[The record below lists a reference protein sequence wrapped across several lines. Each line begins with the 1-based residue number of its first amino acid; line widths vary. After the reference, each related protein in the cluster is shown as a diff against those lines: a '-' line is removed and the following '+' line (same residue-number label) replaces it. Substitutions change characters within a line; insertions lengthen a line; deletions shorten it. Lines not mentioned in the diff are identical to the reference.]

1 ARVTETATDSIM
13 DLQKG
18 AGDTGAAASQVLG
31 AAQELAR
38 HSNDLNREVASFLSG
53 VKAA

>member
-1 ARVTETATDSIM
+1 GNIGNVR
-13 DLQKG
+13 QG
-18 AGDTGAAASQVLG
+18 AGETGSAASQVLD

-38 HSNDLNREVASFLSG
+38 HSSTLSQEVDSFLSG